1 MSVLFCDSNCE
12 LWYTTLRELPLK
24 LIKMPYTI
32 EGKEYFYDMGE
43 ATDFEGYYK
52 LMRNKAKAITSALN
66 TYDYIEYFEPWFK
79 KGEDILYIS
88 FSHKLSSTFESMQN
102 AVSEL
107 LEKYP
112 GRKFEVFDTKSI
124 SVGAGLLVYYAG
136 ILKRDGA
143 SDEEIV
149 GKLAELRQ
157 KLNVYFAVDDLNHLK
172 RGGRL
177 SGVAAFAGT
186 LLNLKPVLT
195 VDEEGA
201 LKPVAKVKGRK
212 LVMNYFMEKLRA
224 EHVDEEKI
232 AFVVGADCKED
243 VEELSE
249 RISKEYPKLKIVKQI
264 VGPVIAT
271 HCGPGTLGLIFVS
284 K

>member
-12 LWYTTLRELPLK
+12 LWYTTLRELPLQ
-24 LIKMPYTI
+24 LIRMPYTI

-43 ATDFEGYYK
+43 ATDFAGYYK

-66 TYDYIEYFEPWFK
+66 TYDYIQYFEPWFQ

-88 FSHKLSSTFESMQN
+88 FSHKLSSTFESMQH
-102 AVSEL
+102 AVDEL
-107 LEKYP
+107 LKKYP
-112 GRKFEVFDTKSI
+112 DRKFEVYDTKSI

-143 SDEEIV
+143 SDAEIV
-149 GKLAELRQ
+149 RKLDELRA
-157 KLNVYFAVDDLNHLK
+157 KLKVYFAVDDLNHLK

-177 SGVAAFAGT
+177 SGVAALAGT
-186 LLNLKPVLT
+186 LINLKPILT

-201 LKPVAKVKGRK
+201 LKPVAKVRGRK
-212 LVMNYFMEKLRA
+212 LVMSYFMDKLRA
-224 EHVDEEKI
+224 ETVDQDKI
-232 AFVVGADCKED
+232 AFIVGADCEGD
-243 VEELSE
+243 VEDLAA
-249 RISKEYPKLKIVKQI
+249 RVAQEYPALKVIKQI

-271 HCGPGTLGLIFVS
+271 HCGPGTLGIIFVS
-284 K
+284 Q

>member
-12 LWYTTLRELPLK
+12 LWYTTLRELPLQ
-24 LIKMPYTI
+24 LIRMPYTI

-43 ATDFEGYYK
+43 ATDFAGYYK

-66 TYDYIEYFEPWFK
+66 TYDYIQYFEPWFQ

-88 FSHKLSSTFESMQN
+88 FSHKLSSTFESMQH
-102 AVSEL
+102 AVDEL
-107 LEKYP
+107 LKKYP
-112 GRKFEVFDTKSI
+112 DRKFEVYDTKSI

-143 SDEEIV
+143 SDAEIV
-149 GKLAELRQ
+149 RKLDELRA
-157 KLNVYFAVDDLNHLK
+157 KLKVYFAVDDLNHLK

-177 SGVAAFAGT
+177 SGVAALAGT
-186 LLNLKPVLT
+186 LINLKPILT

-201 LKPVAKVKGRK
+201 LKPVAKVRGRK
-212 LVMNYFMEKLRA
+212 PVMSYFMDKFRTEA
-224 EHVDEEKI
+224 VDQDKI
-232 AFVVGADCKED
+232 AFIVGADCEED
-243 VEELSE
+243 VEDLAA
-249 RISKEYPKLKIVKQI
+249 RVAQEYPSLKVIRQV

-271 HCGPGTLGLIFVS
+271 HCGPGTLGIIFVS
-284 K
+284 Q